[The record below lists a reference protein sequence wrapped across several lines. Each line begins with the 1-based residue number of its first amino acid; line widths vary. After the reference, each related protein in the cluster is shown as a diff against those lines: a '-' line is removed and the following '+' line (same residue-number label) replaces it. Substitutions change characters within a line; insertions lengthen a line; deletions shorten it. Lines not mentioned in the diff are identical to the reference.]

1 MRKLVKKI
9 LPAPL
14 RRKLVQY
21 NERRNLD
28 NAVQQLFNDLQEL
41 KHSIKP
47 INVGDRLSRLLIVA
61 GDPITLFGSAGD
73 DAMIT
78 ATVQNARASNPNV
91 EIDILVDGTNFG
103 DSALQR
109 GFVTVDIFGKPDF
122 IQALAQQFAV
132 RKYDCIVVVGA
143 DVMDGYYHPLVSAKL
158 LASADLAA
166 AAGIKNVILGFSFN
180 ETPHPALA
188 KFYSSLHP
196 GVSLNVRDVVS
207 LERLNAFAP
216 AKAALVSDSAFSLVP
231 SEPDEDTISWIAR
244 KRAEG
249 YRVMGFNLHPMLFK
263 NADNAQIAAIIRRG
277 AEALEFVA
285 DARPVCWLVIPHDYR
300 KDVGDQACLKAI
312 TELAPSSQTD
322 RVRYLDGRWPAPVLK
337 GVAGKLDGLV
347 SGRMHLAIAA
357 LGKGVPVICI
367 AYQGKF
373 EGLYQH
379 FGLSAAELLSPAK
392 FHTDD
397 GIKNALINFVD
408 QADEIR
414 EKVGKKLPE
423 ILVLSKRNFQVF
435 ETFAKQP

>member
-41 KHSIKP
+41 KRSIKP
-47 INVGDRLSRLLIVA
+47 INVGDRLNRLLIVA

-78 ATVQNARASNPNV
+78 ATVQNARASNPDV

-122 IQALAQQFAV
+122 IQALAQQFSV

-196 GVSLNVRDVVS
+196 GCRSMCV
-207 LERLNAFAP
+207 
-216 AKAALVSDSAFSLVP
+216 
-231 SEPDEDTISWIAR
+231 T
-244 KRAEG
+244 
-249 YRVMGFNLHPMLFK
+249 LF
-263 NADNAQIAAIIRRG
+263 
-277 AEALEFVA
+277 
-285 DARPVCWLVIPHDYR
+285 
-300 KDVGDQACLKAI
+300 
-312 TELAPSSQTD
+312 PSS
-322 RVRYLDGRWPAPVLK
+322 V
-337 GVAGKLDGLV
+337 
-347 SGRMHLAIAA
+347 
-357 LGKGVPVICI
+357 
-367 AYQGKF
+367 
-373 EGLYQH
+373 
-379 FGLSAAELLSPAK
+379 
-392 FHTDD
+392 
-397 GIKNALINFVD
+397 
-408 QADEIR
+408 
-414 EKVGKKLPE
+414 
-423 ILVLSKRNFQVF
+423 
-435 ETFAKQP
+435 